1 MLITTKNS
9 EREKERALK
18 GSLFPY
24 SSPRLSSGFTI
35 VELLIVIV
43 VIGILAAIVIVA
55 FNGIQ
60 RSAAEASVK
69 SDLAG
74 MAKKLEEYKVR
85 SANGLYPANA
95 TELAAAD
102 IKLGK
107 GNYLTTRNNVYYCRS
122 TDGQYYAVGM
132 YSKFNAKYYMRNG
145 TVQEQAATVDV
156 NGGNTCSYIGQPAPT
171 SAYSGYDHSN
181 ETGWQPWVK

>member
-9 EREKERALK
+9 ERERALK

-85 SANGLYPANA
+85 SANA